1 MRNKGKK
8 TIDET
13 HPELAAE
20 WDYDKNGELSPQQ
33 ITSGS
38 ARDIWWKCE
47 NGHSFQLRVSV
58 RTDGKTAPDYAP
70 CPYCSHK
77 RPTPG
82 EYSLQTEY
90 PELME
95 EWDWEANIAEGLD
108 PDNLLPRSARKA
120 HWVCKECGHHW
131 ASTIARRSS
140 NSCGCPKCAKEK
152 MHKSKKFQSGVNDL
166 ATMCPDIAAEW
177 SDKNNKR
184 PEEVHYGSIKSYWWK
199 CAQGH
204 EWKT

>member
-131 ASTIARRSS
+131 ASTCSLAGGVALLRRSICLPS
-140 NSCGCPKCAKEK
+140 
-152 MHKSKKFQSGVNDL
+152 
-166 ATMCPDIAAEW
+166 ATMILRLCLTTRWIIVRNISRSMICRSMISA
-177 SDKNNKR
+177 R
-184 PEEVHYGSIKSYWWK
+184 
-199 CAQGH
+199 
-204 EWKT
+204 